1 LRLEQR
7 DEQAIITVA
16 DEGVGIPEPAL
27 PHLFQRFFRAASK
40 DQAETAGMGIG
51 LYVVHEIVT
60 RHGGTVEV
68 TSDEGH
74 GSTFTVRLPL
84 SLHHGI
90 AAA

>member
-1 LRLEQR
+1 
-7 DEQAIITVA
+7 
-16 DEGVGIPEPAL
+16 
-27 PHLFQRFFRAASK
+27 
-40 DQAETAGMGIG
+40 MGIG

-84 SLHHGI
+84 SLYHGI